1 MAEITY
7 NWQSMDY
14 KELSFVD
21 KHLDMSLPEQVEL
34 RQQLRDYTA
43 GRVKAFADGSA
54 LIQNAAEYKL
64 IYGLINDRDLNGSA
78 ADGGKAS
85 TEALQAFAK
94 VRGFKNTTTGELDI
108 YDPRCGM
115 SAEEFKA
122 SMLKPVLEQ
131 SADYKPDGVSGV
143 EIGDKKEIAGGGI
156 SQAAAE
162 KMQEQMA
169 QILDTHKMDAGA
181 MQSLQEDMAKQAGAG
196 SAKAPYAAPETSAE
210 KTNEEKELDKG
221 KTDEN
226 ALGSDLAEKQIE
238 LHAVADNGAD
248 KIRERQIGEAMLA
261 KETAEATQDAREW
274 KEFAEANMV
283 LAETVLDE
291 KAIVTKIFEGVKEQ
305 KDNDYC
311 AIIERPSEDMINVG
325 ARKKEKRNEEKRDN
339 ENKGKS
345 PEKEPDLNV
354 FRQIFKMAKKR
365 NVNKVVI
372 GDDLSQEAREKA
384 TVAAVAEDMKVDG
397 KGKTKEVD
405 LKKDYVK
412 KLPPA
417 VRRKVRNYNVSNLTP
432 EERKKYRE
440 KRKILRMS
448 GRIKPKKP
456 EKEIKPEN
464 SFVNEKAAELQASV
478 TGKMMPQDMSGFGRE

>member
-1 MAEITY
+1 MAENTY

-169 QILDTHKMDAGA
+169 QILDAHKMDAGA

-196 SAKAPYAAPETSAE
+196 SAKAPYAAPETSA
-210 KTNEEKELDKG
+210 
-221 KTDEN
+221 
-226 ALGSDLAEKQIE
+226 
-238 LHAVADNGAD
+238 
-248 KIRERQIGEAMLA
+248 
-261 KETAEATQDAREW
+261 
-274 KEFAEANMV
+274 
-283 LAETVLDE
+283 
-291 KAIVTKIFEGVKEQ
+291 
-305 KDNDYC
+305 
-311 AIIERPSEDMINVG
+311 
-325 ARKKEKRNEEKRDN
+325 
-339 ENKGKS
+339 
-345 PEKEPDLNV
+345 
-354 FRQIFKMAKKR
+354 
-365 NVNKVVI
+365 
-372 GDDLSQEAREKA
+372 
-384 TVAAVAEDMKVDG
+384 
-397 KGKTKEVD
+397 
-405 LKKDYVK
+405 
-412 KLPPA
+412 
-417 VRRKVRNYNVSNLTP
+417 
-432 EERKKYRE
+432 
-440 KRKILRMS
+440 
-448 GRIKPKKP
+448 
-456 EKEIKPEN
+456 
-464 SFVNEKAAELQASV
+464 
-478 TGKMMPQDMSGFGRE
+478 

>member
-1 MAEITY
+1 MAENTY

-78 ADGGKAS
+78 ADGGKDS

-169 QILDTHKMDAGA
+169 QILDTHKMDA
-181 MQSLQEDMAKQAGAG
+181 
-196 SAKAPYAAPETSAE
+196 
-210 KTNEEKELDKG
+210 
-221 KTDEN
+221 
-226 ALGSDLAEKQIE
+226 
-238 LHAVADNGAD
+238 GAD

-339 ENKGKS
+339 ENKGKA